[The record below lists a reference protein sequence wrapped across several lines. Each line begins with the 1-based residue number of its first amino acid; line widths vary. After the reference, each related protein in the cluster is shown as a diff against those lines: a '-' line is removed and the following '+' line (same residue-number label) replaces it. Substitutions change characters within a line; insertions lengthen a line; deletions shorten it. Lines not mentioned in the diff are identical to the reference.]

1 MMESSNATI
10 EESLRAIL
18 RVLNSGKPLSDVLK
32 FIVEQASEMMGEETA
47 VSIYRFDHD
56 KRLSILEAEHL
67 LPDGLKS
74 VEIAPLFASPEAA
87 ATWREPV
94 VLSDLK
100 VQVSALQ
107 PDDFE
112 VDNTAVIDTLLT
124 HFQSYL
130 AVPLIVRD
138 TVFGGM
144 AFHFPHKRII
154 STADVNL
161 ASILGEHAALAIEN
175 ARLYAAEQARQRELQ
190 TLLDVNEAASSSLH
204 LEETLEAAI
213 TRLLTLVDAERIGVI
228 IFDDAGE
235 DYVFRKVY
243 PPRFI
248 SESDWNYLM
257 PISRQVIAQGE
268 SIYFAPYSA
277 PGVEAES
284 VAFLPIRARGKTFG
298 VLGIVGR
305 PNKPFLPQQLALFES
320 VGSQMGV
327 SVEHARLVEQ
337 AEETAVTQERNRLAR
352 ELHDAV
358 TQTLFSASL
367 IADVL
372 PRIWEKNQEQG
383 YARLDELKELTR
395 GALAEMRTL
404 LLELRPAT
412 LVESSLSELLRQLT
426 DAVVGRS
433 RVPVELMMV
442 GVERP
447 LPPETK
453 VALYRI
459 AQESL
464 NNIFKHAQ
472 ANQIKVAVQ
481 FESETLNMTIQDDGI
496 GFDQQE
502 IGHHSLGMGIM
513 QERAEK
519 IGATFTIETT
529 IGSGTT
535 IHVRCPLEEKND

>member
-1 MMESSNATI
+1 MQPSNAAI
-10 EESLRAIL
+10 DESLRAIL
-18 RVLNSGKPLSDVLK
+18 RVLNSGKPLPDVLK
-32 FIVEQASEMMGEETA
+32 FVAEQASGMMREETA

-74 VEIAPLFASPEAA
+74 VETAPLFASPEAA
-87 ATWREPV
+87 AAWREPV

-100 VQVSALQ
+100 AQVSALQ

-112 VDNTAVIDTLLT
+112 VDNTAVIETLLA

-154 STADVNL
+154 SAAEVNL
-161 ASILGEHAALAIEN
+161 ASILGEQAALAIEN
-175 ARLYAAEQARQRELQ
+175 ARLYEAEQARQRELQ

-213 TRLLTLVDAERIGVI
+213 TRLLSLVEADRIGVI
-228 IFDDAGE
+228 IFDENGE
-235 DYVFRKVY
+235 NVVFRTIY

-248 SESDWNYLM
+248 SEVDWNQL
-257 PISRQVIAQGE
+257 ISVSRQVFEHGQQ
-268 SIYFAPYSA
+268 IYFAPYSA
-277 PGVEAES
+277 PEIEAES
-284 VAFLPIRARGKTFG
+284 VAFLPIQARGKTFG

-320 VGSQMGV
+320 VGAQMGV
-327 SVEHARLVEQ
+327 SVEHARLVEL

-433 RVPVELMMV
+433 RIPVELTMV
-442 GVERP
+442 GSERP
-447 LPPETK
+447 LPPDTQ
-453 VALYRI
+453 VTLYRI

-472 ANQIKVAVQ
+472 AKQIKVAVQ
-481 FESETLNMTIQDDGI
+481 FESKTLTMTIQDDGI
-496 GFDQQE
+496 GFDQQK
-502 IGHHSLGMGIM
+502 IGYHSLGLGIM

-519 IGATFTIETT
+519 IGAAFTIETN
-529 IGSGTT
+529 IGSGTS
-535 IHVRCPLEEKND
+535 IHVRCPLEEKDD

>member
-1 MMESSNATI
+1 MNQPSNTTI
-10 EESLRAIL
+10 DESLRAIL
-18 RVLNSGKPLSDVLK
+18 QVLNSGKPLQDVLD
-32 FIVEQASEMMGEETA
+32 FIAVRASEMMGEKTA
-47 VSIYRFDHD
+47 VSIHRYDHNNH
-56 KRLSILEAEHL
+56 RSILEAEHF
-67 LPDGLKS
+67 LPTELKS
-74 VEIAPLFASPEAA
+74 EEIKSLFVSFDEAA
-87 ATWREPV
+87 SSREPV
-94 VLSDLK
+94 VLSDLA
-100 VQVSALQ
+100 ALR
-107 PDDFE
+107 PEDFGL
-112 VDNTAVIDTLLT
+112 DNTAVFKTLLAY
-124 HFQSYL
+124 FQSYL
-130 AVPLIVRD
+130 AVPMIVSD
-138 TVFGGM
+138 TVIGGM

-154 STADVNL
+154 SSEDVKI
-161 ASILGEHAALAIEN
+161 AESLGDFAAIAIEN
-175 ARLYAAEQARQRELQ
+175 ARLHEAEQTRQRELQ

-213 TRLLTLVDAERIGVI
+213 NRLLTLVDAERIGVI
-228 IFDDAGE
+228 IFDDGGE

-243 PPRFI
+243 PPRFV

-257 PISRQVIAQGE
+257 PISRQVVAHGAPIN
-268 SIYFAPYSA
+268 FAPYSA
-277 PGVEAES
+277 PGVEAEA
-284 VAFLPIRARGKTFG
+284 VAFLPIQARGKTFG

-305 PNKPFLPQQLALFES
+305 PNKPFSPQQLRLFES

-372 PRIWEKNQEQG
+372 PRIWEKNQKQG

-433 RVPVELMMV
+433 RTPVELKIV
-442 GVERP
+442 GEERP
-447 LPPETK
+447 LPPDTQ

-464 NNIFKHAQ
+464 NNTIKHAQ
-472 ANQIKVAVQ
+472 AKQITIDAQ
-481 FESETLNMTIQDDGI
+481 FEPEWVSMTIQDDGI
-496 GFDQQE
+496 GFDLQK
-502 IGHHSLGMGIM
+502 ISHHSLGLSIM

-519 IGATFTIETT
+519 IGATFTVET
-529 IGSGTT
+529 IVGSGTS
-535 IHVRCPLEEKND
+535 IHVHCPLKEKDD